1 VSSVFRRLASYLTS
15 ADGKAVHTGT
25 EESKQPKGE
34 VRQVSHGKDVK
45 VREMRTAET
54 ILNIIQDR
62 GKRQL
67 PLDDVYRQLYN
78 PAMYLRSYAKLYSN
92 DGAMTPGTTGETVD
106 GMSREKIDRVIEAIR
121 LERWVWPPARRVNID
136 KPKGGQRPLGMPD
149 WSPKVVQDI
158 IRSILEAYYEP
169 QFSDHSHGF
178 RPKRGCQTALTEIH
192 NMWVG
197 TKWFIEGD
205 IKGCYDSA
213 S

>member
-1 VSSVFRRLASYLTS
+1 
-15 ADGKAVHTGT
+15 
-25 EESKQPKGE
+25 

-106 GMSREKIDRVIEAIR
+106 GMSLEKIDRVIEAIR

-136 KPKGGQRPLGMPD
+136 KPKGGKRPLGMPD

-178 RPKRGCQTALTEIH
+178 RPKKGCQTALTEIH
-192 NMWVG
+192 NIWVG

-205 IKGCYDSA
+205 IKGCLDSTTYYPCRQLTR
-213 S
+213 